1 MSRRLIWGIVVL
13 LALLTLLAWLASR
26 LERETVLIHE
36 PPQAAARRNPYLAL
50 ERYIERMGGS
60 FTRRSGAG
68 ALDRLPAGGTV
79 LLDRQRSQWLPPERL
94 QHLLSWIEDGGYL
107 LVVAERPDVYDP
119 LLEHFGIQRLTKPIS
134 KAKSISADQPRVLEV
149 SLPDVERVL
158 RVDAALALLSSGS
171 RPPLWSAGHADE
183 GAQWLHYAIGR
194 GNLTV
199 AVGLDSQLSNRRIG
213 ELDHAELFWTLLSRY
228 DHSPKPQVLLLSRLQ
243 MPGLFVWLWEN
254 AWEACIAA
262 IVVLLLWLSRIVP
275 RFAACVPEAPPTRRE
290 LREHLAAVGRYLWR
304 AGALPSLLVP
314 VREHF
319 HNRLAFRHPKIAA
332 LPPEEQ
338 AAALSELSGIS
349 SAGIAS
355 ALYGSAINTQAFT
368 DALRTLYKLEREF

>member
-1 MSRRLIWGIVVL
+1 MSRRLIWGIVAL
-13 LALLTLLAWLASR
+13 LALLTLAIWLALR
-26 LERETVLIHE
+26 LERETVPIHD

-50 ERYIERMGGS
+50 ERYIERMGGTL
-60 FTRRSGAG
+60 TRRSDAG

-79 LLDRQRSQWLPPERL
+79 LLDRHRSQWLPPERL

-107 LVVAERPDVYDP
+107 LVVAERPDVDDP

-134 KAKSISADQPRVLEV
+134 KPDSFSADQPRVLEIK
-149 SLPDVERVL
+149 LPEHYPAL
-158 RVDAALALLSSGS
+158 RVDAALAALTSGS
-171 RPPLWSAGHADE
+171 RPPLWSAGHSGDE
-183 GAQWLHYAIGR
+183 AQWLHYVIGR

-213 ELDHAELFWTLLSRY
+213 ELDHAELFWILLSRY
-228 DHSPKPQVLLLSRLQ
+228 DRSPKPQVLLLSRLQ

-254 AWEACIAA
+254 AREACIAA
-262 IVVLLLWLSRIVP
+262 IALLLLWLWRIVP

-319 HNRLAFRHPKIAA
+319 QNRLAFRHPKIAA

-338 AAALSELSGIS
+338 AAALSELSGYP
-349 SAGIAS
+349 SAMIVS
-355 ALYGSAINTQAFT
+355 ALYGSAISPQAFT
-368 DALRTLYKLEREF
+368 DILRTLYKLERAF